1 LKTLGII
8 GGIAPGS
15 TVDYY
20 RLLIDSYREQITD
33 GSYPS
38 ILINSIDLKRLLD
51 LVGGNRLT
59 ELTEYLLQEIG
70 RLARAGADLGLMA
83 SNTPH
88 IVFEELFRESPI
100 PLISIVEAAC
110 EAAQGRGF
118 RKVGIL
124 GTRFT
129 MAGRFYPEVFVRRG
143 ITVLAPRPDDQEYVH
158 DKYMRELIPGNFQPE
173 ARAAFVAIIERL
185 KQDGAEAVLL
195 AGTELPLLLR
205 DASDGGVPLL
215 DTTRIH
221 IRRAVAELLS
231 L

>member
-20 RLLIDSYREQITD
+20 RLLIESYQEQTKD

-51 LVGGNRLT
+51 LVGSDRLP
-59 ELTEYLLQEIG
+59 ELTEYLLREID
-70 RLARAGADLGLMA
+70 RLARAGADFGLMA

-88 IVFEELFRESPI
+88 IVFEELSRQSPI
-100 PLISIVEAAC
+100 PLLSIVEAAC
-110 EAAQGRGF
+110 EAAQGLGLRT
-118 RKVGIL
+118 VGIL

-129 MAGRFYPEVFVRRG
+129 MTGRFYPGVFAKHG
-143 ITVLAPRPDDQEYVH
+143 ITVHAPRADDQEYVH
-158 DKYMRELIPGNFQPE
+158 DKYMRELIPGNFRPE
-173 ARAAFVAIIERL
+173 TQGKVVAIIERL
-185 KQDGAEAVLL
+185 KADGAEGVLL

-205 DASDGGVPLL
+205 DTADYGVPLL